1 MKKGIL
7 LFGICATALLSSC
20 ASTTTAKQTIETG
33 KEVRGAWTLTSV
45 DYSGLSNNEVQGNV
59 KVNET
64 VAKVFDTAN
73 PECFEG
79 STWNL
84 VQNNKKGTYT
94 FNNGGGD
101 CPAGTAN
108 IIWNLV
114 QDGSTTYF
122 TFKDV
127 TGIKAKQNTAGY
139 KMRVDEIDATSM
151 RLVQDVNANGKIAQ
165 VIYTFQR

>member
-1 MKKGIL
+1 MKKSIL

-20 ASTTTAKQTIETG
+20 ASTTVAKQEINTG
-33 KEVRGAWTLTSV
+33 KEVRGAWTLTNV
-45 DYSGLSNNEVQGNV
+45 DYQGLANNQVEGNV
-59 KVNET
+59 RVNEK
-64 VAKVFDTAN
+64 VARVFDMAS
-73 PECFEG
+73 PECYEG

>member
-7 LFGICATALLSSC
+7 LFGIGAAALLSSC
-20 ASTTTAKQTIETG
+20 ASTTTAKQTIQTG
-33 KEVRGAWTLTSV
+33 KDVRGSWTLTSV
-45 DYSGLSNNEVQGNV
+45 DYNGFSKNEIKGNV

-64 VAKVFDTAN
+64 VANVFDTAS
-73 PECFEG
+73 PECYEG

-94 FNNGGGD
+94 FNNSGAS
-101 CPAGTAN
+101 CPQGSAD
-108 IIWNLV
+108 IIWNMQ

-122 TFKDV
+122 IFKDV

-139 KMRVDEIDATSM
+139 KLKLNHVDANSM
-151 RLVQDVNANGKIAQ
+151 QLIQDVNTSGKIAQ
-165 VIYTFQR
+165 VIYNFQR

>member
-7 LFGICATALLSSC
+7 LFGIGVATLLSSC
-20 ASTTTAKQTIETG
+20 ASTTTAKQTMETG
-33 KEVRGAWTLTSV
+33 KEVRGAWTLTTV
-45 DYSGLSNNEVQGNV
+45 DYSGFSNNEIKGNV

-64 VAKVFDTAN
+64 VANVFDTAS
-73 PECFEG
+73 PECYEG

-94 FNNGGGD
+94 FNNGGAS
-101 CPAGTAN
+101 CPQGTAS
-108 IIWNLV
+108 IIWDLQ

-122 TFKDV
+122 IFKDV

-139 KMRVDEIDATSM
+139 KLKVDYVDANSM
-151 RLVQDVNANGKIAQ
+151 KLVQDVNASGKIAQ

>member
-1 MKKGIL
+1 MKKNIL

-20 ASTTTAKQTIETG
+20 ASTTVAKQTIETG
-33 KEVRGAWTLTSV
+33 KEVRGAWTLSNV
-45 DYSGLSNNEVQGNV
+45 EYEGFSNNEVQGNV
-59 KVNET
+59 KVNEK
-64 VAKVFDTAN
+64 VAKVFDVAS
-73 PECFEG
+73 PDCYVG

-94 FNNGGGD
+94 FNNGGAD
-101 CPAGTAN
+101 CPTGTSN
-108 IIWNLV
+108 IIWNLEK
-114 QDGSTTYF
+114 DGDTTYF
-122 TFKDV
+122 VFKDV

-139 KMRVDEIDATSM
+139 KLRVDQVDAASL

>member
-1 MKKGIL
+1 MKKSIL

-20 ASTTTAKQTIETG
+20 ASTTVAKQTIETG
-33 KEVRGAWTLTSV
+33 KEVRGTWTLTNV
-45 DYSGLSNNEVQGNV
+45 DYSGLSTNEVQGNV

-64 VAKVFDTAN
+64 VSKVFDTAN
-73 PECFEG
+73 PACYEG

-101 CPAGTAN
+101 CPAGTSN

-114 QDGSTTYF
+114 QDGATTYF

-127 TGIKAKQNTAGY
+127 TGIKAKQNTSGY
-139 KMRVDEIDATSM
+139 KLKVEQVDASSM
-151 RLVQDVNANGKIAQ
+151 TLVQDVNANGKIAQ
-165 VIYTFQR
+165 VIYNFSR